1 MTYPTVEPAAGR
13 VQHTL
18 ALALGGVLL
27 LIVLQSGCATQPVE
41 PNYPPPAASAPAQAP
56 ATRASQGVLLD
67 AARSP
72 QQLDQL
78 VAPIALYPD
87 ELVAQI
93 LAAATY
99 PAEVVEAQRWMQS
112 HSDLKGDPLA
122 KAVDTQTWDSSV
134 KALAQFPTVL
144 AMMDKNLSW
153 TSSLGEAYMND
164 SQAVM
169 NAIQQMRAQ
178 AQRAGNLRSTPQEN
192 VTTEGQTIV
201 IEPAQT
207 DIVYVPE
214 YDPWLVYGEPLAF
227 YPGWVGYP
235 GLFIGGPGIEFGFG
249 IGIGLFGGFGWGW
262 HHWGA
267 DWHGHGIWYD
277 HHPYVSHSP
286 TFWGHHGPDG
296 FGHPGGFPHG
306 GGVGGFH
313 AGGFGHPDGFHPGAI
328 SHGGAAGAH
337 PGAFSGFNHGG
348 VVSGFA
354 ARGRASA
361 GGFHGGGF
369 SGSHVAG
376 FGGAHGGG
384 GHR

>member
-1 MTYPTVEPAAGR
+1 
-13 VQHTL
+13 
-18 ALALGGVLL
+18 
-27 LIVLQSGCATQPVE
+27 
-41 PNYPPPAASAPAQAP
+41 
-56 ATRASQGVLLD
+56 
-67 AARSP
+67 
-72 QQLDQL
+72 
-78 VAPIALYPD
+78 LYPD

-93 LAAATY
+93 LATATY
-99 PAEVVEAQRWMQS
+99 PAEVVEAERWMQS

-122 KAVDTQTWDSSV
+122 KEVDTQPWDNSV
-134 KALAQFPTVL
+134 KALAQFPAVL

-169 NAIQQMRAQ
+169 NAVQQMRSRAQ
-178 AQRAGNLRSTPQEN
+178 QAGNLRSTPQEN

-201 IEPAQT
+201 IEPAQPN
-207 DIVYVPE
+207 IVYVPE

-249 IGIGLFGGFGWGW
+249 FGIGVFGGFGWGW

-267 DWHGHGIWYD
+267 DWHGHGISYT

-286 TFWGHHGPDG
+286 TFWGHHGAGD
-296 FGHPGGFPHG
+296 FGHPGGFSHG
-306 GGVGGFH
+306 GGVGGYH
-313 AGGFGHPDGFHPGAI
+313 A
-328 SHGGAAGAH
+328 
-337 PGAFSGFNHGG
+337 GAFSGFNHGG
-348 VVSGFA
+348 VVGGFA

-361 GGFHGGGF
+361 GGFHGGGGGF
-369 SGSHVAG
+369 HGGGGGFHGGGS
-376 FGGAHGGG
+376 GGAHGGG